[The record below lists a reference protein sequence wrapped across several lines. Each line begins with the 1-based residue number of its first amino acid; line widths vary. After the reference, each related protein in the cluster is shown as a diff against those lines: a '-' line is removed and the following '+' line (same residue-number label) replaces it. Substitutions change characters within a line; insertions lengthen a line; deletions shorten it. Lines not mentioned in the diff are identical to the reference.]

1 MDRPHPRTFRL
12 RMARNGHIGLMLI
25 SSSMQVSRAR
35 ILLCAH
41 LKLRAKALQSPGYL
55 PVVRSPETQL
65 SSETGYLV
73 AISPTANVSP
83 SSVHRPDRLTSL
95 LQPVSIHR
103 MD

>member
-1 MDRPHPRTFRL
+1 
-12 RMARNGHIGLMLI
+12 MLI
-25 SSSMQVSRAR
+25 SSSMQQVSRAR

-55 PVVRSPETQL
+55 PIVRSPETQL

-83 SSVHRPDRLTSL
+83 SSVHRSRLTSL
-95 LQPVSIHR
+95 LQPVSFLSFNELIK
-103 MD
+103 